1 MLLIYIRNINN
12 ITYLIYKIFNKNE
25 PMPIVSISLNEEIL
39 AELDR
44 LQKSMGF
51 SGRSEAIR
59 AGIRNFVSE
68 EKQKIELSGNVHAI
82 LLVVHNDE
90 FDHIVSGIKHNFEDL
105 ITTHLHSKIE
115 GNKCMELFVIDGDA
129 ERVST
134 ITKDFQTN
142 KKMDNVRL
150 VTL

>member
-1 MLLIYIRNINN
+1 
-12 ITYLIYKIFNKNE
+12 
-25 PMPIVSISLNEEIL
+25 MPIVSISLNPEIL
-39 AELDR
+39 SELDK

-59 AGIRNFVSE
+59 AGIRTFVSE
-68 EKQKIELSGNVHAI
+68 EKQKSELEGNIHAI

-90 FDHIVSGIKHNFEDL
+90 FDHVVSGIKHNFEDL

-115 GNKCMELFVIDGDA
+115 GEKCMELFVIDGDA
-129 ERVST
+129 KRVST
-134 ITKDFQTN
+134 ITKDFQVN
-142 KKMDNVRL
+142 KNMDTVKL

>member
-1 MLLIYIRNINN
+1 
-12 ITYLIYKIFNKNE
+12 
-25 PMPIVSISLNEEIL
+25 MPIVSISLNQEIL
-39 AELDR
+39 SELDR
-44 LQKSMGF
+44 LQKTMGF

-59 AGIRNFVSE
+59 AGIRTFVSE
-68 EKQKIELSGNVHAI
+68 EKQKSKLAGNIHAI

-90 FDHIVSGIKHNFEDL
+90 FDHVVSGIKHNFEDL

-115 GNKCMELFVIDGDA
+115 GEKCMELFVIDGDA

-134 ITKDFQTN
+134 ITKDFQVN
-142 KKMDNVRL
+142 KNMYTVKL

>member
-1 MLLIYIRNINN
+1 
-12 ITYLIYKIFNKNE
+12 
-25 PMPIVSISLNEEIL
+25 MPIISISLNQEIL
-39 AELDR
+39 SELDK
-44 LQKSMGF
+44 LQKTMGF

-59 AGIRNFVSE
+59 AGIRTFVSE
-68 EKQKIELSGNVHAI
+68 EKQKLELTGNIHAI

-115 GNKCMELFVIDGDA
+115 GEKCMELFVIDGDA

-134 ITKDFQTN
+134 ITKDFQVN
-142 KKMDNVRL
+142 KNMDTVKL

>member
-1 MLLIYIRNINN
+1 
-12 ITYLIYKIFNKNE
+12 
-25 PMPIVSISLNEEIL
+25 MPIVSISLNDEIL
-39 AELDR
+39 SELDK

-59 AGIRNFVSE
+59 AGIRTFVSE
-68 EKQKIELSGNVHAI
+68 EKQKTELSGNVHAI

-115 GNKCMELFVIDGDA
+115 GEKCMELFVIDGEA
-129 ERVST
+129 EKVST
-134 ITKDFQTN
+134 ITRDFQTN
-142 KKMDNVRL
+142 KKMDTVKL

>member
-1 MLLIYIRNINN
+1 
-12 ITYLIYKIFNKNE
+12 
-25 PMPIVSISLNEEIL
+25 MPIVSISLNNEIL
-39 AELDR
+39 GELDK

-59 AGIRNFVSE
+59 AGIRTFVSE
-68 EKQKIELSGNVHAI
+68 EKQKSDLSGNIHAI

-90 FDHIVSGIKHNFEDL
+90 YDHIVSRITHNFEDL

-115 GNKCMELFVIDGDA
+115 KEKCMELFVIDGDA

-134 ITKDFQTN
+134 MTRDFQVN
-142 KKMDNVRL
+142 KSMDTVKL
-150 VTL
+150 VAI

>member
-1 MLLIYIRNINN
+1 
-12 ITYLIYKIFNKNE
+12 
-25 PMPIVSISLNEEIL
+25 MPIVSISLNQEIL
-39 AELDR
+39 SELDKI
-44 LQKSMGF
+44 QKSMGF

-59 AGIRNFVSE
+59 AGIRTFVSE
-68 EKQKIELSGNVHAI
+68 EKQKSELTGNIHAI

-90 FDHIVSGIKHNFEDL
+90 FDHVVSGIKHNFEDL

-115 GNKCMELFVIDGDA
+115 GEKCMELFVIDGDA

-134 ITKDFQTN
+134 ITKDFQVN
-142 KKMDNVRL
+142 KNMDTVKL